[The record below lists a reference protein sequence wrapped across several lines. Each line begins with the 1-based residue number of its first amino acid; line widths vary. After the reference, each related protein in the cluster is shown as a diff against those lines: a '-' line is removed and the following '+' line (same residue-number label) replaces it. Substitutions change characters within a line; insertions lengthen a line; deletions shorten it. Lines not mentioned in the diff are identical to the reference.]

1 MSDHPEHR
9 LSAHVFGRNGLIER
23 IVTER
28 GWHTAV
34 ETGTYLPGATQQQ
47 RFNHEERRK
56 KRGIKPSALDGYVY
70 GRESGEFV
78 HIELKYGDGS
88 LTQGERD
95 TMTALAVQ
103 GIPNFCC
110 WTVTEVYEFLKTT
123 RLRLHGNAAN
133 IAAEIE
139 ARWRAADELV
149 RGKDAPKK
157 KRAPGKPREKKATA
171 GEIKR
176 FAGVRARFAAVGGRI

>member
-1 MSDHPEHR
+1 MTDHPEHR
-9 LSAHVFGRNGLIER
+9 LSHYIFGRNGLVER
-23 IVTER
+23 IVIER

-78 HIELKYGDGS
+78 HIELKYDDGK
-88 LTQGERD
+88 LTGGEGD
-95 TMTALAVQ
+95 TMKALTLQ
-103 GIPNFCC
+103 GIPNECC
-110 WTVTEVYEFLKTT
+110 WTVIEVYQFLTTT
-123 RLRLHGNAAN
+123 RLQLHGNAAN
-133 IAAEIE
+133 IAAETE
-139 ARWRAADELV
+139 ARWRAADDLV
-149 RGKDAPKK
+149 RGKDAAPKK
-157 KRAPGKPREKKATA
+157 RTPAKPREKKATA

-176 FAGVRARFAAVGGRI
+176 FNGVRARFAAVGGRI